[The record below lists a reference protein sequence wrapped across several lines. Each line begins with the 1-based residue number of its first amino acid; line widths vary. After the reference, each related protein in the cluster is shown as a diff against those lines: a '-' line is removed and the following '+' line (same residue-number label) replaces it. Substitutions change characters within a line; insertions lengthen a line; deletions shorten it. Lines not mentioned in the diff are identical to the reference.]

1 MKSQRKIN
9 LMVGTHEGSAPVCPS
24 SQALHRRG
32 AFQASG
38 THTQIPER
46 LTGPLGPWSSSHPA
60 SGCGSH
66 SRRNSGPQ
74 IMATAEEEQA
84 DLSGQTHKRRCLP
97 LTPPPPRPYS
107 AFPRK
112 LTFLHH
118 ADVNTALQ
126 PAGLAVAAV
135 VLGDAAVSI
144 EGTGEQRLPLH
155 APPAERE
162 QGPSAGSPTSQP
174 LSPACV
180 REPVTVRPAGQAPGS
195 KTPRENGHPAKPL
208 APLRGHPC
216 PTL

>member
-1 MKSQRKIN
+1 MKAVPPSVPPHRPCTGEALSRPLGHTHRSQRGSQGP
-9 LMVGTHEGSAPVCPS
+9 LDLGVPATLPQAAGPTHAATRGPKSWQLQRKSKRISLAK
-24 SQALHRRG
+24 RTKGG
-32 AFQASG
+32 AF
-38 THTQIPER
+38 P
-46 LTGPLGPWSSSHPA
+46 
-60 SGCGSH
+60 C
-66 SRRNSGPQ
+66 
-74 IMATAEEEQA
+74 
-84 DLSGQTHKRRCLP
+84 
-97 LTPPPPRPYS
+97 PPPPP
-107 AFPRK
+107 PP
-112 LTFLHH
+112 FLHH